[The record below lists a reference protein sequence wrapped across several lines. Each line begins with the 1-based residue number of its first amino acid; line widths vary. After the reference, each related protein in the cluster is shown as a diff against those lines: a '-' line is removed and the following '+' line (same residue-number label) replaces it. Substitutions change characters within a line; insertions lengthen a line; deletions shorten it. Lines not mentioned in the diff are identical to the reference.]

1 MKEEREQV
9 LIESPQQWRDWLA
22 EHHATSSGIWLVMW
36 RPASGK
42 PQVTYEQAIEEAL
55 CFGWIDGQAQTLD
68 ADRTALWLTRRRPGS
83 GWSVLSKQ
91 RVARVEA
98 DGRMTPV
105 GRAVIDAAKAD
116 GSWSRYDDADN
127 LVLPHDLVDA
137 LEPRRAPASTGSR
150 SARPSAAASCA
161 GSSTR
166 SGTSRARPGSRRRRT
181 WPSRESPPTSRFVAR
196 RLWSERTFC
205 GQLPG

>member
-1 MKEEREQV
+1 MKDDAEQV
-9 LIESPQQWRDWLA
+9 HVESPRQWRDWLT
-22 EHHATSSGIWLVMW
+22 EHHATSSGIWLVTW

-42 PQVTYEQAIEEAL
+42 PQVTYEQTIEEAL

-105 GRAVIDAAKAD
+105 GRAVIDEAKAD
-116 GSWSRYDDADN
+116 GSWSRYDDADS
-127 LVLPHDLVDA
+127 LVLPADLVDA
-137 LEPRRAPASTGSR
+137 FALRDGSREHWESFSEAVRRAILR
-150 SARPSAAASCA
+150 
-161 GSSTR
+161 
-166 SGTSRARPGSRRRRT
+166 
-181 WPSRESPPTSRFVAR
+181 WIVDAR
-196 RLWSERTFC
+196 RDVTRAARVEETADLA
-205 GQLPG
+205 GQGIPAHQQTRR

>member
-1 MKEEREQV
+1 MKDDAEQV
-9 LIESPQQWRDWLA
+9 LIESPGQWRDWLA

-42 PQVTYEQAIEEAL
+42 PQVTYEQAIEQAL

-105 GRAVIDAAKAD
+105 GRAVIDAAQAD

-127 LVLPHDLVDA
+127 LVLPKELALAFAVRHGSRDEWESFSEAVRRSILRWIVDA
-137 LEPRRAPASTGSR
+137 KREVTRTARIQETVDLAAQGIPAHQQVRR
-150 SARPSAAASCA
+150 
-161 GSSTR
+161 
-166 SGTSRARPGSRRRRT
+166 
-181 WPSRESPPTSRFVAR
+181 
-196 RLWSERTFC
+196 
-205 GQLPG
+205 